1 MKSASLIAA
10 LAIFSLTA
18 QARLLETEGQ
28 SQVRYGQP
36 REDLTGPN
44 DKPLLPGSVEKAYEY
59 QGWRIRAA
67 FVGGFCHRI
76 EYAHLPVDG
85 QLVQITD
92 AEIAKIL
99 EAEKGNSSWKEEK
112 SKTPLELKGLEKGL
126 KQAFKVNKWI
136 RGDKAKA
143 ETALGLVL
151 KIESRDAEDI
161 EKKLA
166 KMPKPPGAKPKLPE
180 F

>member
-1 MKSASLIAA
+1 MKKMIVLAA
-10 LAIFSLTA
+10 LLCAFTA
-18 QARLLETEGQ
+18 HARLLETEGQ
-28 SQVRYGQP
+28 SQIRYGQP

-44 DKPLLPGSVEKAYEY
+44 DKPLIVGAVEKAYEY

-67 FVGGFCHRI
+67 FVGGYCHRI

-92 AEIAKIL
+92 AEVAKVL
-99 EAEKGNSSWKEEK
+99 EAEKGKYSWKEEK
-112 SKTPLELKGLEKGL
+112 SKMPLHLKDIEKGIQ
-126 KQAFKVNKWI
+126 KAFKINKWV
-136 RGDKAKA
+136 RNDKAKA
-143 ETALGLVL
+143 ESALGLVL
-151 KIESRDAEDI
+151 KIESKDAEDL

-166 KMPKPPGAKPKLPE
+166 KLPKTPGTKPALPS